1 MILSLILFII
11 GLIGFIFNSPH
22 IEGRKKNIIILFIS
36 IEIMLLGLTLNII
49 NTSLLFED
57 IDGLIFS
64 IIIIIIAGAES
75 AIGLSI
81 LVSYYRLRGHINI
94 DNN

>member
-1 MILSLILFII
+1 MTLSIIIFII
-11 GLIGFIFNSPH
+11 GLIGFIYN
-22 IEGRKKNIIILFIS
+22 RKNIILLFIS
-36 IEIMLLGLTLNII
+36 IEIMLLGLTLSILN
-49 NTSLLFED
+49 SAMKFED
-57 IDGLIFS
+57 IDGLIYG

-94 DNN
+94 ENN

>member
-1 MILSLILFII
+1 MTLSIIIFII
-11 GLIGFIFNSPH
+11 GLIGFIYN
-22 IEGRKKNIIILFIS
+22 RKNIILLFIS
-36 IEIMLLGLTLNII
+36 IEIMLLGLTLSILN
-49 NTSLLFED
+49 SAMKFED
-57 IDGLIFS
+57 IDGLIYG

-94 DNN
+94 EQS

>member
-1 MILSLILFII
+1 MALSIIIFII
-11 GLIGFIFNSPH
+11 GLIGFIYN
-22 IEGRKKNIIILFIS
+22 RKNIILLFIS
-36 IEIMLLGLTLNII
+36 IEIMLLGLTLSILN
-49 NTSLLFED
+49 SAMKFED
-57 IDGLIFS
+57 IDGLIYG

-94 DNN
+94 EQS

>member
-1 MILSLILFII
+1 MALSIIIFIV
-11 GLIGFIFNSPH
+11 GLIGFIYN
-22 IEGRKKNIIILFIS
+22 RKNIILLFIS
-36 IEIMLLGLTLNII
+36 IEIMLLGLTLNILKSAI
-49 NTSLLFED
+49 SFED
-57 IDGLIFS
+57 IDGLIYG

-94 DNN
+94 EQS

>member
-1 MILSLILFII
+1 MILSTIIFII
-11 GLIGFIFNSPH
+11 GLIGFIYN
-22 IEGRKKNIIILFIS
+22 RKNIILLFIS
-36 IEIMLLGLTLNII
+36 IEIMLLGLTLSILNTAI
-49 NTSLLFED
+49 NLED
-57 IDGLIFS
+57 VDGLIYS

-94 DNN
+94 EES